1 MIIPLFEK
9 VIRGR
14 TLVGKIGIIIILSLE
29 NHIKEEDKVEQE
41 DIEQQKNYQQDFLIF
56 VSLSSSQQVKFRGL
70 L

>member
-1 MIIPLFEK
+1 M
-9 VIRGR
+9 
-14 TLVGKIGIIIILSLE
+14 
-29 NHIKEEDKVEQE
+29 KEEDKVEQE